1 MAKTTTTQKEPVR
14 LREKKLSNGNV
25 SLYLDICRNGRRHK
39 EYLKLYLIDA
49 KTPLEREQNRQ
60 TLATAQAV
68 KSKRLIEIQN
78 GEYTFTRQF
87 KENTPFLEYYRKMV
101 EERRK
106 NPESQGNWGN
116 WRSCLRYLEIYCDE
130 KTTFREVTPEFITG
144 FKEFLNNV
152 EKDTH
157 KRVGPR
163 RERDTFQGL
172 SQNSK
177 VSYFNKLR
185 ACINQAYDD
194 QIIPVNPLRGIEG
207 FKEEEV
213 KRDYLTLDEVK
224 KLAATP
230 CRYPV
235 LKRAFLFS
243 CLTGL
248 RKSDIQKLTWGE
260 VQKFGKYTRIVFKQ
274 RKTKGQEY
282 LDISSQAEKY
292 LGERGNPDDIVF
304 TGFTYGSWTSL
315 ELQRWSLAAGVNK
328 NLTFHRSRHSVR
340 SQSIRNRRPRQT
352 GDLSDRRASR
362 TGVRSELRLGKEG
375 IRDHHPMALRQRY
388 AVAVGTVGPGSRE
401 RIRALEYQYAGQ
413 LLSCGRTGIQNCGRY
428 LYGRQP

>member
-1 MAKTTTTQKEPVR
+1 M
-14 LREKKLSNGNV
+14 L
-25 SLYLDICRNGRRHK
+25 
-39 EYLKLYLIDA
+39 
-49 KTPLEREQNRQ
+49 
-60 TLATAQAV
+60 
-68 KSKRLIEIQN
+68 
-78 GEYTFTRQF
+78 F
-87 KENTPFLEYYRKMV
+87 
-101 EERRK
+101 
-106 NPESQGNWGN
+106 
-116 WRSCLRYLEIYCDE
+116 RS
-130 KTTFREVTPEFITG
+130 
-144 FKEFLNNV
+144 
-152 EKDTH
+152 
-157 KRVGPR
+157 
-163 RERDTFQGL
+163 L

-207 FKEEEV
+207 LKEEEV

-328 NLTFHRSRHSVR
+328 NLTFH
-340 SQSIRNRRPRQT
+340 
-352 GDLSDRRASR
+352 
-362 TGVRSELRLGKEG
+362 
-375 IRDHHPMALRQRY
+375 
-388 AVAVGTVGPGSRE
+388 
-401 RIRALEYQYAGQ
+401 
-413 LLSCGRTGIQNCGRY
+413 CGRHTFAVLMLDLGADI
-428 LYGRQP
+428 